1 VVVARRENAQL
12 LPESAVFARDDKTYV
27 YHVVDGRAVRAM
39 VVLGQ
44 RRPGFVEVREG
55 LARDARVVTAG
66 QQQLRDGAPVKV
78 AEPVMGAGAKG
89 G

>member
-1 VVVARRENAQL
+1 VVGDRAART
-12 LPESAVFARDDKTYV
+12 P
-27 YHVVDGRAVRAM
+27 

-55 LARDARVVTAG
+55 LARDAMVVTAG
-66 QQQLRDGAPVKV
+66 QQQLSDGARLQVSTPAPAAV
-78 AEPVMGAGAKG
+78 PNSG

>member
-1 VVVARRENAQL
+1 
-12 LPESAVFARDDKTYV
+12 
-27 YHVVDGRAVRAM
+27 

-55 LARDARVVTAG
+55 LARDAMVVTAG
-66 QQQLRDGAPVKV
+66 QQQLRDGARLQVNAPAPAAAPKN
-78 AEPVMGAGAKG
+78 G